1 MGIFK
6 DKKTA
11 KGCHIYQML
20 RRSARKK
27 HLSFH
32 TPGHKIGKWD
42 VTELSYSDNL
52 ASPHGCI
59 AHAEED
65 LAAIVGA
72 KRSFLLTDGSTS
84 GVLSML
90 YAAKK
95 AGARKILLS
104 EKSHQS
110 AFHGCAL
117 LDLTPL
123 VYEEKTENGIPL
135 PTTLT
140 TLREEYPDLLEGA
153 DVLFF
158 TSPTYYGDV
167 VNLKEM
173 SSYCKKTGKLL
184 FVDGAHGGH
193 LRFDKKLYAGT
204 YADAWVDGVHKSLPA
219 FTQGALLSGNSRV
232 SELLGQAVKHFRT
245 TSPSYP
251 VMASVEYAVKL
262 PRNEWLEKEVCAYAD
277 GEDRVRLSH
286 DWTKLCALF
295 GENAFPAHQEL
306 EKRGIYPEFCD
317 GNAIMF
323 YLSPALKRRAFRTLK
338 KELTLLFE
346 KYPYVEKKVIQRD
359 HAPLVFP
366 ENKETKWVT
375 LSKSVGKICAQ
386 SCGLFPPCTP
396 LISRGERIE
405 EEYIHLLEH
414 ANNVYGL
421 TDGKILIFK

>member
-1 MGIFK
+1 MRIFK
-6 DKKTA
+6 NGKTA
-11 KGCHIYQML
+11 KRCHVYQML

-42 VTELSYSDNL
+42 ITELSYSDNL

-59 AHAEED
+59 ARAEEE

-72 KRSFLLTDGSTS
+72 KRSFFLTDGSTS

-117 LDLTPL
+117 LELTPL
-123 VYEEKTENGIPL
+123 VYAEKTENGIPL
-135 PTTLT
+135 PATLAS
-140 TLREEYPDLLEGA
+140 LREEYPALLESA
-153 DVLFF
+153 DALFF

-173 SSYCKKTGKLL
+173 RDYCKQTGKLL

-193 LRFDKKLYAGT
+193 LHFDKKLYAGE

-219 FTQGALLSGNSRV
+219 LTQGALLSGNSRIC
-232 SELLGQAVKHFRT
+232 ELLGQAVKHFRT

-251 VMASVEYAVKL
+251 VMASVEYALKL
-262 PRNEWLEKEVCAYAD
+262 PRNERLENEVRAYAD
-277 GEDRVRLSH
+277 GEDRIRLSH
-286 DWTKLCALF
+286 DWTKLCAFF
-295 GENAFPAHQEL
+295 GENAFPARQAL

-317 GNAIMF
+317 GNVIVF
-323 YLSPALKRRAFRTLK
+323 YLSPVLKKSAFRTLK
-338 KELTLLFE
+338 RELTRLFE
-346 KYPYVEKKVIQRD
+346 EYPYVEKKFVQRD
-359 HAPLVFP
+359 HAPHVLP
-366 ENKETKWVT
+366 ENKETKWVA
-375 LSKSVGKICAQ
+375 LSKSIGKICAQ

-396 LISRGERIE
+396 LISRGERVE
-405 EEYIHLLEH
+405 QGHVYLLEH
-414 ANNVYGL
+414 ADNVYGL